1 LTKNTNLKR
10 LFGLRKK
17 LLLKTLNES
26 SADMFCLQEMS
37 ADSYIMMADWIK
49 SYAFASEIPYLN
61 NGTRNRSV
69 DVYFVSRYR
78 PKSITIYGL
87 QGVLNYKNALMV
99 IEYPNLVI
107 YNLYNQAG
115 SKVSIGQEKTWI
127 HYSRCRY
134 DILNII
140 YDVMPK
146 NQNIAICGD
155 FNFHLDG
162 SEDDWPEIDMI
173 NRFKNAGFID
183 TYRSIHNVGGLTEDT
198 DANPMRWNQKLV
210 SKKYRYDAILY
221 KGSTKG
227 WDVNSSRILGTEK
240 SWLNEADSEWFYNE
254 LSEAKKKTNGLQ
266 RLKAKR
272 ITKKGYRLP
281 LNPSDHFGVL
291 TKFKMPIKRWVTRKI
306 QTK

>member
-1 LTKNTNLKR
+1 
-10 LFGLRKK
+10 
-17 LLLKTLNES
+17 
-26 SADMFCLQEMS
+26 
-37 ADSYIMMADWIK
+37 
-49 SYAFASEIPYLN
+49 
-61 NGTRNRSV
+61 
-69 DVYFVSRYR
+69 
-78 PKSITIYGL
+78 
-87 QGVLNYKNALMV
+87 
-99 IEYPNLVI
+99 
-107 YNLYNQAG
+107 
-115 SKVSIGQEKTWI
+115 
-127 HYSRCRY
+127 
-134 DILNII
+134 
-140 YDVMPK
+140 MPK

-227 WDVNSSRILGTEK
+227 WDVNSSQILGTEK

-281 LNPSDHFGVL
+281 INPSDHFGVL
-291 TKFKMPIKRWVTRKI
+291 TKFKMPTKRWVTRKI